1 MTDASVTDTYPAPT
15 IVPLGDSAL
24 LVRFGTRL
32 TDPANQ
38 AAIALADL
46 LESEPLAGV
55 IEVVP
60 SLVSVLLRCDPLAAT
75 DIAGELRLRLFSLG
89 TAALP
94 PARDWTIPVHFD
106 GPDLDTVAQTLGM
119 SRADFISQHNAQALR
134 VLATGFA
141 PGFVYCGLHADDLIV
156 PRRADVRAAVPPGT
170 VLFAAGQTAITAT
183 ELPTGWH
190 ILGHTDFAN
199 FDHERDSGHHPC
211 GSPGNHP
218 GCRTVRPPAR
228 WDQRL
233 GADGWGCLPDGGR
246 SGGR

>member
-32 TDPANQ
+32 TDPANR

-46 LESEPLAGV
+46 LES
-55 IEVVP
+55 
-60 SLVSVLLRCDPLAAT
+60 
-75 DIAGELRLRLFSLG
+75 
-89 TAALP
+89 
-94 PARDWTIPVHFD
+94 
-106 GPDLDTVAQTLGM
+106 M

-156 PRRADVRAAVPPGT
+156 PRRAAVRAAVPPGT

-190 ILGHTDFAN
+190 ILGHTDFTN
-199 FDHERDSGHHPC
+199 FD
-211 GSPGNHP
+211 PGTTPATQLKGGDHV
-218 GCRTVRPPAR
+218 RFTVAT
-228 WDQRL
+228 
-233 GADGWGCLPDGGR
+233 
-246 SGGR
+246 